1 MEKEIKVPYK
11 VTLLQWFFRIAGNI
25 APHAAIPVLIRL
37 MFLPQKHTLKPPHID
52 CMNKGEQFFIDVHD
66 FAEPSKTI
74 KMSCYSWGSGHKI
87 VLLVHG
93 WDAKALDYYKMIPV
107 LVEKGYKVVA
117 FDGPA
122 HGQSEGELSNLIHFK
137 EVIGKL
143 IHIIGKPYAIIGHS
157 MGGGSSAYF
166 LIEEDLRVERLVL
179 LAIPIVSK
187 RFFDMAFDYMK
198 VPQRMRNALFTS
210 MHEKFGKPI
219 EYYNLA
225 ERTEPIKADKV
236 LLVYEEKDEEIP
248 TEEVLHYLSRHPEIQ
263 HMSTNGVG
271 HNRVMKD
278 KAVIDAVA
286 EFLG

>member
-1 MEKEIKVPYK
+1 MENEVKVPLK
-11 VTLLQWFFRIAGNI
+11 VKALQWFFRIAGNI
-25 APHAAIPVLIRL
+25 APNAAIPVLIRL
-37 MFLPQKHTLKPPHID
+37 MFLPQKRTLKPPHID
-52 CMNKGEQFFIDVHD
+52 CLNRGEQFFIDVHD
-66 FAEPSKTI
+66 FVEPAKTI
-74 KMSCYSWGSGHKI
+74 KMSCYSWGNGSKV

-107 LVEKGYKVVA
+107 LVQKGYKIVA

-143 IHIIGKPYAIIGHS
+143 INIIGTPYAIVGHS

-166 LIEEDLRVERLVL
+166 LMEEKVKVERLVL
-179 LAIPIVSK
+179 LAIPVVTR

-198 VPQRMRNALFTS
+198 VPQRMRKALFLS
-210 MHEKFGKPI
+210 MEEKFGKPI

-225 ERTEPIKADKV
+225 ERNEPIKADKI

-248 TEEVLHYLSRHPEIQ
+248 TEEVLHYLSLHPEMQ
-263 HMSTNGVG
+263 RMSTNGVG

-278 KAVIDAVA
+278 KAVIDTVA